1 MAKTKTTTYI
11 CVICGG
17 ACSYSTIDVS
27 LCERCQ
33 QVIQWLSELGVSSS
47 FFVKNFFWL
56 KELSEFFARGEDY
69 GTFEG
74 LVKSGKVVKADLTTT
89 LLYKD

>member
-1 MAKTKTTTYI
+1 MAKIKKATYSCAI
-11 CVICGG
+11 CDG
-17 ACSYSTIDVS
+17 ACSYSTTDFS

-33 QVIQWLSELGVSSS
+33 VLIQWLSELGVSSS

-56 KELSEFFARGEDY
+56 KELSEFFSRDEDY

-74 LVKSGKVVKADLTTT
+74 LVKQGKVVKADLTTT
-89 LLYKD
+89 LVYKA

>member
-1 MAKTKTTTYI
+1 MGKIKTTSYI
-11 CVICGG
+11 CVICGSP
-17 ACSYSTIDVS
+17 CSYSATGFS

-33 QVIQWLSELGVSSS
+33 MVIKWLGELGVNSS
-47 FFVKNFFWL
+47 FFIKNFFWL
-56 KELSEFFARGEDY
+56 KELSEFFAKDEDF